1 MILNTLIVPNHL
13 CGAQSVASDTNISCS
28 LLFWV
33 PSFFVITW
41 CGDEL
46 GQQRT
51 GVITATKDHGL
62 RTSTKWE
69 QRGQNPL
76 APAL

>member
-1 MILNTLIVPNHL
+1 MILNTLIVPNRL
-13 CGAQSVASDTNISCS
+13 CGAQSVASDTNISYS

-33 PSFFVITW
+33 PSFFVITC

-76 APAL
+76 GPAL